1 MMLIRKFVTRR
12 ILRVLAL
19 AAVLFA
25 FHSSPA
31 KAVTNVLIENGLLN
45 SGENA
50 GDMSSLVMTE
60 ANITLALTFDY
71 YPSDITVT
79 ITNSLEE
86 IVYSGGPYDQ
96 NLQNST
102 TTVSLSLECGSDYN
116 LAVMDSYGDGGTS
129 WSLYVSDNSEE
140 VLSSGVADGYGV
152 AENAF
157 DIVCGCTDAESCNYN
172 ADAVADD
179 GTCFS
184 GAGATFCYG
193 DNLTSVSM
201 GSVQVGGDTP
211 LLLTFTAGF
220 VEQHYDQIYVYDGM
234 DITTSN
240 ELWMEGEQGGP
251 TSNLNL
257 SGIQVTSLSGV
268 INIVMSSD
276 GSVSCGYGSFAG
288 IAWSVDCVAVG
299 CMDPSACNYDSN
311 AEVSDDSCSFA
322 ETGYNCDGECLTDT
336 DGDGTCDDF
345 EIAGC
350 LEMMACNYS
359 MEATDDDGSC
369 TYAAQY
375 YDCWENC
382 LSDIDLDGVCDEL
395 EVDGCDE
402 EMACN
407 YNQQA
412 TENDGSCLF
421 PMPFYDCDENCLND
435 VDGDSICDELEIVGC
450 QDINA
455 CNYNSSATDSG
466 DCSFVMATC
475 DTCSGQTDGSGMVI
489 VNDIDGDGVCD
500 ADEVPGC
507 QDEGSLNFNEDA
519 TDSDGS
525 CLYPNCVWN
534 DSFCYNDGMVMESMG
549 FAVAPEGESIL
560 LTFQAGLL
568 EEHYDQIYVYDG
580 MDIATSN
587 VLWAEGLPGD
597 GFGQLYLGGVE
608 VHSPSGVINIV
619 MSSDASVSC
628 GYNTPGFTTGIEWS
642 TVCGVEGCMDSQA
655 CNYNMNANVENGSC
669 GYEAIT
675 VTINQDN
682 YSSDENTWDFSN
694 DAGDVVASGTFN
706 SAEVCLVAGCYSFSM
721 YDSYG
726 DGMCCNYGV
735 GSYLVEDAN
744 GVALASGGEFTF
756 EESTSFCL
764 PAFPG
769 CTDNVACNYNPD
781 ANLDDGT
788 CEYPGVRDCDN
799 VCYADEDGDNLCD
812 FSEDNCSDLTA
823 CNWDN
828 DIHGNFGC
836 IYPVFLFLDEDGDG
850 FGDSDNAH
858 PNSCLQGGVA
868 EGYVANAE
876 DCDDSDAEI
885 TVATIWYLDADGDGT
900 GVAEVSVEACFQPDG
915 YVAVFGDICPDDAD
929 KLLPAVC
936 GCGIV
941 DQDLDEDGICDVDS
955 VDEDSLADDN
965 CADPDACNFDDVNNV
980 PCVLPI
986 VYFADADAD
995 GLGDE
1000 DSTQSACSQPEGY
1013 VLDSSDLCDDL
1024 TACNY
1029 DDANNEPCIAAPA
1042 WYLDADGDGL
1052 GSMTDSLS
1060 CATSLDGYVQ
1070 NNNDWCDDL
1079 TAINFGDNPTT
1090 FCEYDNSDYTADLDG
1105 DGYGDTLT
1113 VWTGFIPPNGYILQ
1127 STSLGHDCDD
1137 SDALIAIVVWY
1148 LDGDGDGYG
1157 HALSDSIVCEQPV
1170 GYVSNSDDL
1179 CPTDASKMVGG
1190 ICGCGSVDVD
1200 VDEDAICDTQDN
1212 CMDTSACNYDEAS
1225 NLPCLFPITYFLDH
1239 DGDGLGDPLEEYPN
1253 PCSLSAA
1260 PDGYVANNTDCDDTD
1275 DSIGAISTWYYD
1287 SDGDGLGNPDSTH
1300 VSCVA
1305 PSGYVDN
1312 GDDVC
1317 LDSTTNIN
1325 IDGDAICDNDDE
1337 DNCTDV
1343 TACNFDDPGNG
1354 ACVSSQLYFLD
1365 ADGDGLGSLPDSLR
1379 NCYTVAGYVLDSS
1392 DLCDDLTACNYGD
1405 DANLDCV
1412 FPQIF
1417 YQDLDGDGHGNA
1429 AVSAGDCSGDGLE
1442 GYVSIAD
1449 DACDDLEACNY
1460 AFVQFENAA
1469 CAYQNTFYVD
1479 NDGDG
1484 LGDGTASSLDECA
1497 NSYSGYVLNNEDLCD
1512 DVFACNY
1519 SDENNEDC
1527 IYGTV
1532 FYVDIDG
1539 DGLGLAS
1546 ESGTYCDQPYG
1557 YVANNLDNCE
1567 DLLACNYDD
1576 EDNAE
1581 CIESEM
1587 WYLDFDGDGLG
1598 NSEVQ
1603 IALCDEIEGY
1613 VQNSTDGCDNPNAC
1627 NYADATAETCV
1638 LPTVWYLDADGDGLG
1653 WNLLDSTACTEPVG
1667 YSANNEDSCDDV
1679 SACNYDA
1686 EENYP
1691 CYFPTVWFV
1700 DADGDGFGNPF
1711 EGETLCTD
1719 PGEGYTTM
1727 GMDCDDSDAES
1738 AVTMTMYFYDGDGDG
1753 LGDPN
1758 SPLLGCTQMAGYVE
1772 NSYDSCPGDPDNLDI
1787 DGDEVCDELDNCT
1800 NTEACN
1806 FNDVSNEAC
1815 EFPSNPGYDCEGN
1828 CVSDAD
1834 SDGVCDEFEVA
1845 GCQDESACDYNS
1857 EATDEDGSCTYAEQ
1871 GYDCNGNCLAD
1882 TDGNGICDGNEVAGC
1897 LDATACNF
1905 NEFATFSDGSCAHEI
1920 LSVNIV
1926 QDNYPSETTW
1936 TVFDEAGESL
1946 VSGDVSGGEVCV
1958 AEGCYNFTF
1967 YDSYG
1972 DGICCAYGEG
1982 SYALVHSNGATLASG
1997 GDFDSE
2003 ETTSFCLPL
2012 TLGCTDS
2019 TACNYDTDADSDD
2032 GSCAFNLVS
2041 VSINHDNWAHEVSW
2055 GIGFEGEDF
2064 VASESYSS
2072 ADDNSTTTDDVCLSE
2087 GCYVFLITDTYG
2099 DGIIGGGEVY
2109 TVTDANEYALVSGD
2123 GTYGTSDASAFCVPT
2138 ISGCMDEF
2146 ACNYDSNADADDG
2159 SCIPDIDGDEICD
2172 ENDLCTDITACNY
2185 NDPANGACVSVP
2197 TYYLDSDND
2206 GWGDPD
2212 TADSSNCYPLEGYVS
2227 NGLDQ
2232 CPNDALKFAPGAC
2245 GCDVIDV
2252 DTDEDGICDLD
2263 NEDLCTN
2270 TAACNFADPANTP
2283 CYDDNTVF
2291 DITTL
2296 TLEVNWSVDSNS
2308 DKISLSTDPCTMDE
2322 VLTPEAT
2329 NSALTNTLEIP
2340 FGSTSTFEFISG
2352 DDAGFYQASSASYS
2366 APIATSESG
2375 SDEQVSEYFVYS
2387 NYLSGSNEPAQ
2398 DTYRW
2403 ATHKFAIPQAERVL
2417 FQAGGNNLSV
2427 SSTSVPTNEGHQ
2439 YYNENYSTS
2448 IWNSN
2453 CNSCAAAYS
2462 SNIPLYV
2469 DGPLNAT
2476 PEYSALWKRDEGG
2489 QSFMQFNEL
2498 LNSMGHLNGGSGYG
2512 VANQNVFFPENS
2524 WNVRVKKYNWYNQS
2538 TSNTYPLN
2546 TCSSWWLFGTYYQ
2559 CGTGALQSTGLRNG
2573 SYAKTSLLVNGGA
2586 GRALVVERATAAS
2599 TAWSTQTFNPVNS
2612 LLEQAVPL
2620 DNDFLSLKGS
2630 GKAYGA
2636 EVNYSTVS
2644 QAIYSGGDANAGFN
2658 HSISRHEINGH
2669 AFVTPAKGVRTF
2681 SSMAGGGSASFASN
2695 AAGTSIDPV
2704 LDGDLCSDVN
2714 PSLRVDLWSEL
2725 SGQLVATQFLYQ
2737 NPDASW
2743 NVLALPQTSLSA
2755 GNQTINIDLCEAGIS
2770 NSFVLN
2776 SNANQAIA
2784 LELQDLSDDG
2794 QVYLEGWS
2802 LEIKDG
2808 TSEVNLE
2815 FPAIP
2820 EDVVAELFF
2829 GTSYMMGVNLANTNA
2844 NEVIS
2849 NAVLSYTVAN
2859 GTTYSS
2865 SLSNIGNGS
2874 WNIDVPAAFYGVQW
2888 VENEGEWTISHNQ
2901 SNSTAGSTRT
2911 WSFQFGLS
2919 TVLFDACATS
2929 STPIPFAY
2937 RITTDEFPGYTDD
2950 WCAPYAM
2957 DVASAQPFSLFDTKT
2972 SSITVPELTSHS
2984 LRITGGTHLS
2994 HMRNL
2999 NATWEAFDVE
3009 NDKYMIGVPIAWPEQ
3024 HAVTNPQI
3032 EVIDQVTIKKN
3043 ESDPVIEISMRDGNM
3058 GAPGPGEIDVDVPFQ
3073 SLMIPIRIKDFDG
3086 AIELDDVSVFMGDIA
3101 PSGQAIGSYSSGDL
3115 YLVNQVSNPEN
3126 FGNWLEGAGN
3136 RAVSTIDIDVSNVNI
3151 NDVTAPG
3158 LYGVSE
3164 VSSTLDAYSS
3174 EWSRRSLS
3182 QDRGT
3187 VTAATISGY
3196 SYLGSSDSSFYYLS
3210 NSSSN
3215 WASAQISAE
3224 NLGGHLATF
3233 ESAAENE
3240 LVTTLVN
3247 SNQYPWIGLYQNAT
3261 SDEPN
3266 GNWQWVTGQEISLN
3280 DASSGGCSEVTLTLL
3295 TDNFPHE
3302 TTWSIRDASNNVV
3315 LSGGPYGASNAV
3327 QTQSVCLINGCYTFN
3342 ISDSYG
3348 DGICCAHGEGNYT
3361 LTDELGSVLASGGNF
3376 QSSETSNFCIE
3387 AWSPFANW
3395 HQNEPNNSS
3404 SSEHRAHLYSGT
3416 NVFGRTWNDASASGQ
3431 KQHLLEIAIS
3441 SETEV
3446 VIHSGNADVESP
3458 GWYLGPI
3465 DYAGLID
3472 SLSDGNFSSTDY
3484 RNPGDLFCANE
3495 LAAKVKSVPADNVM
3509 EYSFQIDESNWNQ
3522 SRIHCAFP
3530 LTPANAPA
3538 DAFDGAAALENNL
3551 PYWGIPNGVNAY
3563 GEVFV
3568 RLTNGNNTF
3577 SKLITSVNDPFLKH
3591 DAPYLQNDS
3600 LVFDLILEEFVD
3612 DLVLTAGQTIQI
3624 EAVAL
3629 WATPGRRVLAADL
3642 GDNPQVMCGV
3652 PIPVSLTSFEQEVQ
3666 SSGANATV
3674 SFSWSEPLG
3683 GEVTIQRQFP
3693 ESTTSTNWVDLTSFD
3708 VGAVTEYADA
3718 TLGLDSLLCDD
3729 VSYRLKI
3736 ELCDATTYSPV
3747 DGVIIQGDVDD
3758 PWENLVSLNQSI
3770 YADKGFFKDQVNV
3783 DWSAVQDSSEAYG
3796 IDAYRLE
3803 RRVYQPAEQ
3812 APEDDWIVLFNSSED
3827 WQFTDFTAN
3836 AGVLY
3841 EYRVQAIVSCGA
3853 GNYVEFASPYA
3864 VGYRTAVGE
3873 VSGQVTFGTG
3883 TAVKDVDVVVT
3894 KTTGGDPRLVAKLPE
3909 DIFVGLNTDLLK
3921 DTLATGYL
3929 MSQWMR
3935 IDEDLTTSPTPLLS
3949 WWTDEG
3955 LDDAGN
3961 ELVSEIISLQIS
3973 KTDTVLHTN
3982 LFRAGD
3988 VLTQV
3993 DIVPYENDYSFFAIE
4008 VITHEDGMTS
4018 DSLIVSC
4025 LTGEI
4030 LQVDSVR
4037 LGINL
4042 YEEFS
4047 LLKSIEWAAAQ
4058 GLISGCLDEGATNF
4072 ITYAMMS
4079 TSCAYADEHGC
4090 TDPLALNYNVD
4101 AGVNDGSCD
4110 FGNQMSEAI
4119 RLNWFSDQD
4128 LEEYPVVL
4136 NAQNEVVWSGQN
4148 LPPVTGA
4155 LAPFQPASYR
4165 FALTD
4170 GEYEVQVWRG
4180 DGVEAN
4186 DFGGNMSVYN
4196 EDGSLIMGTS
4206 QYLSWEILSQP
4217 PYSYAANPYA
4227 FTVNPQ
4233 NCAEVGQPVSGVAL
4247 SLDGSDAPVVDCA
4260 SCYSWSFDEETQ
4272 AKVELSGIS
4281 NLGTQYSL
4289 ALWMQ
4294 ANYSS
4299 ISPDDF
4305 ERYTVFSLG
4314 GTEADP
4320 DLEVFIRNGELQA
4333 VLGEDSMVVVH
4344 PLLDGVEENVNDLQ
4358 PMTWYHVT
4366 LVVDGSSIKLTA
4378 RPSFYDANEEQLWRA
4393 ELVGEDDDWGYNWQD
4408 ANLYLGGGATSS
4420 GGFSGLIHGFALWDG
4435 VISSD
4440 VQNAL
4445 FNGPESAVGDPVWVS
4460 TAVSS
4465 DLIFN
4470 RLVPTAMVDDPE
4482 IENDVT
4488 VTSSK
4493 MRSVLRSPNG
4503 ECLAGCNRLYGTY
4516 GQNGALTYES
4526 NDFNPFVNI
4535 FEGCYMLDMVN
4546 EGLVVPTSAK
4556 ATTRMTLDEIRLWTD
4571 EIVSTEGDTLQGDS
4585 LAWASFNRYIA
4596 YDSDGLLNYLE
4607 FDEAVG
4613 NRTYD
4618 RSKEVSSGVW
4628 NKNHAIFYE
4637 SQGNVVIEAP
4647 ETGLYFDPSEP
4658 PQLQNKG
4665 KTTVDGQYRVDNIKY
4680 TGTGNTFKVDPDK
4693 GIHLFAPSQLYLS
4706 IGDIQ
4711 PTQANINFTDLS
4723 SFEQNIQVFYQDL
4736 DTTGFE
4742 ADAMGDYLGTTFNY
4756 LEHGRGN
4763 ASSLLDGPN
4772 CPARGV
4778 SVAVDGVPFLDGDNN
4793 ILLTDARGMLT
4804 VTVPIGTHTLT
4815 VSKVGHTFVNDGNI
4829 ELTIVEDRIA
4839 AGDELTFWDTST
4851 GKAAGLINGSQ
4862 ASVDAEWGTT
4872 QNNIGFAKFF
4882 LFPVDTTFT
4891 GAGTAE
4897 WAPDWIE
4904 GTQYV
4909 ISADDYLTRN
4919 QTPYFPLKGC
4929 PAIPVQTDETGRY
4942 FADVIPETYVIGK
4955 MGEAPFDNSRIAQD
4969 YEGYLD
4975 APNDDDFGSI
4985 VVLNNSPYA
4994 LENNPLST
5002 GEYWYQSASEAAV
5015 LNLKTDMATDL
5026 DTSSVATEEL
5036 PDGVG
5041 AMANII
5047 FNAPPTVMTWQD
5059 PMGGAVDGVMTC
5071 VPLTSLPESPLSFI
5085 GMEVMEKMVAGQRYN
5100 YNFRNHWNT
5109 AGTVGQSPLPFGNPI
5124 VEEFSLYCMGMAPV
5138 EVYTSEYG
5146 YGGESYSYE
5155 NRAISGNQNLV
5166 LQVEENIGSGGSQ
5179 PIISKI
5185 AVEGVP
5191 LSYLIFPQVK
5201 YTDDQTRAD
5210 GYLEIQITDTAGGNT
5225 HAIEDAWEVYT
5236 SEELPLIQSV
5246 NADVVQYNRMRMLI
5260 VGDAVRAA
5268 DFPVSTLNQLDM
5280 ILRDPPGDG
5289 SSTTLESGSSKSS
5302 NKTSNTSHAFDGST
5316 NVTAHFGA
5324 DLSFGI
5330 SAGGFAGLGA
5340 GVTFGASFDTDISTT
5355 ADITLGLLYGGE
5367 TSYSSGVTETM
5378 VFNQSLTTSG
5388 DEQDGSGGANQDIYF
5403 GRTEN
5408 VFMTEKAYF
5417 GLETTTQRGADT
5429 VDGLTVTV
5437 PFARVGDNAAQDAT
5451 KPISLGWKTMVSI
5464 ETGPASYFVKT
5475 ALEIEQ
5481 YNIPNLITL
5490 RDAYFDEHSEPGGL
5504 YTPLTSN
5511 QLEDVVPEGMFLANN
5526 DDPRWLLFHKNFI
5539 DEKYPSTPSSL
5550 DLPLNRLV
5558 YEDSE
5563 KNGPGYNFNGTLG
5576 QDTVRLYND
5585 LINSWTRMLAQN
5597 ELDKLNARAA
5607 IADDI
5612 DQYDELSEIYDP
5624 SIFELAEDN
5633 GYAIESV
5640 GQLSAEGVYASFDF
5654 EPYFMIFSGGGN
5666 EYTQSYTKTS
5676 LEGRSDVSL
5685 GYFGGKIGGEVGFE
5699 IKGLGMTATTELSNT
5714 NTWTTTTTTE
5724 DEASLT
5730 FSYTLMD
5737 DDEDDFQFVAVM
5749 PGQGADGP
5757 IFLNLGAAP
5766 SSCPWDAG
5774 EESKY
5779 EEFYPFLSNEIER
5792 MLLQETLCPSDEG
5805 VLLHALVTFTD
5816 NHVENIYTAFAT
5828 QTAANAFQANA
5839 VADWNASSIV
5849 WSPSVIDLSNGSG
5862 SWNIHSSIC
5871 AAVPTDGSEGVP
5883 AVVQPAQYMLDAV
5896 ELTTA
5901 NEVYSFNGN
5910 INDPLIVNLQVNHLS
5925 NFTNGTDYVLSISP
5939 TGNPLAASISMAGGG
5954 SSVNLVSVTADNPVV
5969 IPVSITANGLTQQ
5982 EYLSGTL
5989 VFSVESA
5996 CDGQISSEIE
6006 LEVTFDPVCSPIELT
6021 SPEAGWFV
6029 NTNQIVSSSGSGLSA
6044 LGEDSELQFRV
6055 DGLNMRLQNFCAN
6068 SSQPGCGSEPH
6079 AVELQVLRSNSVVS
6093 GDVGWQTFRTIT
6105 RDQIEVPG
6113 SNLIGFIDTS
6123 FVYTDVFGP
6132 VSPFEDPAVQFRAL
6146 AVCELY
6152 QETVSNVAEGAI
6164 DKVRPGVFGDALPLD
6179 GVYDPND
6186 EFMIRFNEAMNPV
6199 SVGPVDIS
6207 IEGDFNGLNPWAGAI
6222 GFDADEYLSVIDA
6235 PNLMDNDWYLTLQV
6249 WPEGEGETVEPL
6261 EGTIFY
6267 QGDESHYLK
6276 IFFTESNVVKATVHT
6291 NSITTTETI
6300 GNVGEWLP
6308 GRWNTLKLGS
6318 VWQQNDDD
6326 GNPEHR
6332 LFVGTPDNPQSY
6344 VFTLPE
6350 GMSSPMYV
6358 GNAIDGSEPF
6368 NALVKDLRM
6377 WQDNWAIPGSS
6388 SSDISPN
6395 PEQNRLTGL
6404 ETGLSLW
6411 IPSTEMEGTPTD
6423 FARGRTI
6430 QFNAHWELAE
6440 GGFAL
6445 SPSSNAT
6452 ALSLDLST
6460 SSVAS
6465 MSLEFWFKPSEL
6477 GVEQTM
6483 LSNNT
6488 TWFFQVGADGHFE
6501 VLYISDIDGQ
6511 TAYYSPFALE
6521 NKWYHVAVVGE
6532 DGGTVRTYLDGEE
6545 IFSLEPDDRFALTS
6559 LYLDG
6564 GSVLSTTGASFT
6576 GYLDEIRVWT
6586 KSLNP
6591 DEIMLRRHKRLGAL
6605 PGVLA
6610 YAAFDSLGVDGV
6622 AVSNLQYLKRNGQG
6636 VYENKDLTTGTTLSN
6651 ESYAFIP
6658 LESTAVEEAAV
6669 LSISHNAGNDE
6680 FILEFKEDKLWK
6692 FEDQVVQVTL
6702 EQTVSDVIGN
6712 DMAAPDTWKFLF
6724 DQHPLKIDLDAW
6736 DVECFVGDAPSTTF
6750 TLFNTG
6756 LELEDYSL
6764 TDLPVW
6770 LEASPESGSLAPFGS
6785 VEITL
6790 SLADDISLGEYGA
6803 DFRITGD
6810 FCSESNPME
6819 PDFWC
6824 FGERFH
6830 VDAKVRAE
6838 EPELEVDLWN
6848 FEQSMS
6854 VVSRVYNGPYASYDD
6869 EDIVMAYVDGE
6880 LRGYGRLNV
6889 DVSNQLYAFVDV
6901 FFDAE
6906 EATADNGEGLP
6917 VDFHVWDASRG
6928 VTFTNAE
6935 MYHPTLLDTLEAVR
6949 VQPDAIYGEVFAPLL
6964 LKTTNRVEQEINL
6977 TPGWNWISF
6986 NVKSDSLKSIPAA
6999 FSEIPTADILEV
7011 KNQTQVAQTYNGE
7024 WALISNADSLGLDD
7038 MFQVKMRTTVPS
7050 DTVWTMNLQG
7060 PIPDRIADAQSVVK
7074 GWNALGYMA
7083 QRELSVGAALQSLWD
7098 ADSVLTVNDVVK
7110 SRYDGFAMYA
7120 GGGDWFG
7127 SLTHMTPGQGYKLQ
7141 LMRADAAAGDTI
7153 GVLHYPVDA
7162 MTAGYEYRAAT
7173 PKPDVWPEDF
7183 QSLESSHNLVV
7194 SLDLPDYVPQTM
7206 DDVVGVFSFD
7216 EVSQAWQCV
7225 GQAYP
7230 RDFFGHRRYF
7240 VTAFG
7245 RAIETGTPLQFRWY
7259 SGFTDGAME
7268 AREVELFAPDGM
7280 TGTMDEPLELHFRV
7294 GDGIASEAS
7303 AFESAVSAREG
7314 DVLEVYPNPM
7324 TSSFTLHYRGTE
7336 IVEQIRLEDAT
7347 GKLVRLLDCSQL
7359 QRMDDG
7365 SDAVREAVC
7374 TWEVSN
7380 LNNGVYF
7387 IHLVTDQG
7395 AQRVRI
7401 LKM

>member
-1 MMLIRKFVTRR
+1 MSSCSFFSRSSF
-12 ILRVLAL
+12 RVLAFV
-19 AAVLFA
+19 AVLFA
-25 FHSSPA
+25 FHASPA
-31 KAVTNVLIENGLLN
+31 KAGTIVPAESGLLN
-45 SGENA
+45 SGESV
-50 GDMSSLVMTE
+50 GDMSPFVMTE
-60 ANITLALTFDY
+60 ANITLVLTFDAF
-71 YPSDITVT
+71 PGDITVT
-79 ITNSLEE
+79 ITNSFEE
-86 IVYSGGPYDQ
+86 VVYSGGPYDE

-102 TTVSLSLECGSDYN
+102 TTLSLSLECGSGYN
-116 LAVMDSYGDGGTS
+116 LSVLDSFGDGGAS
-129 WSLYVSDNSEE
+129 WSLYVSDNPAV
-140 VLSSGVADGYGV
+140 VLSSGS
-152 AENAF
+152 AETTGSPINAF
-157 DIVCGCTDAESCNYN
+157 DIICGCTDAESCNYN
-172 ADAVADD
+172 
-179 GTCFS
+179 
-184 GAGATFCYG
+184 
-193 DNLTSVSM
+193 
-201 GSVQVGGDTP
+201 
-211 LLLTFTAGF
+211 
-220 VEQHYDQIYVYDGM
+220 
-234 DITTSN
+234 
-240 ELWMEGEQGGP
+240 
-251 TSNLNL
+251 
-257 SGIQVTSLSGV
+257 
-268 INIVMSSD
+268 
-276 GSVSCGYGSFAG
+276 
-288 IAWSVDCVAVG
+288 
-299 CMDPSACNYDSN
+299 
-311 AEVSDDSCSFA
+311 
-322 ETGYNCDGECLTDT
+322 
-336 DGDGTCDDF
+336 
-345 EIAGC
+345 
-350 LEMMACNYS
+350 
-359 MEATDDDGSC
+359 
-369 TYAAQY
+369 
-375 YDCWENC
+375 
-382 LSDIDLDGVCDEL
+382 
-395 EVDGCDE
+395 E
-402 EMACN
+402 E
-407 YNQQA
+407 A

-421 PMPFYDCDENCLND
+421 PMPFYNCDENCLND

-450 QDINA
+450 QNINA

-466 DCSFVMATC
+466 DCSFVIATC

-489 VNDIDGDGVCD
+489 ENDIDGDGVCD
-500 ADEVPGC
+500 ADEVSGC

-519 TDSDGS
+519 TDSDDS

-534 DSFCYNDGMVMESMG
+534 DSFCYENGMVMESMG

-560 LTFQAGLL
+560 LTFNTGLV
-568 EEHYDQIYVYDG
+568 EENYDQIYVYDG

-587 VLWAEGLPGD
+587 VLWVEGLAGD
-597 GFGQLYLGGVE
+597 GQGNLFLDGIE
-608 VHSPSGVINIV
+608 VHSPSGVVNIV
-619 MSSDASVSC
+619 MSSDGSVSC
-628 GYNTPGFTTGIEWS
+628 GDNAPGFSTIEWS
-642 TVCGVEGCMDSQA
+642 AVCGVEGCMDWQA
-655 CNYNMNANVENGSC
+655 CNYDINANVENGSC
-669 GYEAIT
+669 GYESIT
-675 VTINQDN
+675 LMINADAHP
-682 YSSDENTWDFSN
+682 SEISWDFS
-694 DAGDVVASGTFN
+694 DDDDIVAASGTFN
-706 SAEVCLVAGCYSFSM
+706 DSEVCLVSGCYTFTI
-721 YDSYG
+721 YDSAGDGLCCAYG
-726 DGMCCNYGV
+726 DG
-735 GSYLVEDAN
+735 SYSVMDAN
-744 GVALASGGEFTF
+744 GVTLADGGNYAGQ
-756 EESTSFCL
+756 ESTSFCL

-769 CTDNVACNYNPD
+769 CIDALACNFDED

-799 VCYADEDGDNLCD
+799 VCYADEDGDGLCD

-823 CNWDN
+823 CNWNEDT
-828 DIHGNFGC
+828 HGNFGC
-836 IYPVFLFLDEDGDG
+836 VYPVFLFLDEDGDG

-900 GVAEVSVEACFQPDG
+900 GVADVSAEACFQPDG

-941 DQDLDEDGICDVDS
+941 DQDVDEDGICDVDS

-1060 CATSLDGYVQ
+1060 CATSLEGYVQ

-1105 DGYGDTLT
+1105 DGFGDTLT

-1127 STSLGHDCDD
+1127 SNSLGHDCDD

-1179 CPTDASKMVGG
+1179 CPTDALKVVGG
-1190 ICGCGSVDVD
+1190 TCGCGSVDVD

-1212 CMDTSACNYDEAS
+1212 CLDTSACNYDEAS
-1225 NLPCLFPITYFLDH
+1225 NLPCSFPITYFLDH

-1253 PCSLSAA
+1253 PCSLSGA

-1275 DSIGAISTWYYD
+1275 DSIGAVSTWYYD
-1287 SDGDGLGNPDSTH
+1287 SDGDGLGDPAVTH

-1343 TACNFDDPGNG
+1343 LACNYADEGNG

-1379 NCYTVAGYVLDSS
+1379 NCYTVAGYILDSS
-1392 DLCDDLTACNYGD
+1392 DLCDDLTACNYED
-1405 DANLDCV
+1405 EANEDCV
-1412 FPQIF
+1412 FPQTL

-1429 AVSAGDCSGDGLE
+1429 AVSAGDCSGEGLE
-1442 GYVSIAD
+1442 GYVSISD

-1512 DVFACNY
+1512 DVSACNY
-1519 SDENNEDC
+1519 FEANNASC
-1527 IYGTV
+1527 TYGTA
-1532 FYVDIDG
+1532 FYADNDG
-1539 DGLGLAS
+1539 DGLGDPNAAQNS
-1546 ESGTYCDQPYG
+1546 CDQPYG
-1557 YVANNLDNCE
+1557 YVTNE
-1567 DLLACNYDD
+1567 DDACDDSSACNYDD
-1576 EDNAE
+1576 EENNS
-1581 CIESEM
+1581 CIEPSA
-1587 WYLDFDGDGLG
+1587 WY
-1598 NSEVQ
+1598 
-1603 IALCDEIEGY
+1603 Y
-1613 VQNSTDGCDNPNAC
+1613 
-1627 NYADATAETCV
+1627 
-1638 LPTVWYLDADGDGLG
+1638 DADGDGLG
-1653 WNLLDSTACTEPVG
+1653 NPDTSFDLCNPTSDFVTNSDDACDNPGACNFNDPENSACVNPTIWYLDADEDGMGWNLTDSVSCSQPAG
-1667 YSANNEDSCDDV
+1667 FSANNWDSCDDV
-1679 SACNYDA
+1679 IACNYDA

-1691 CYFPTVWFV
+1691 CSFPMAWFV
-1700 DADGDGFGNPF
+1700 DADGDGFGNPTSF
-1711 EGETLCTD
+1711 EELCED

-1727 GMDCDDSDAES
+1727 GMDCDDSDPLS
-1738 AVTMTMYFYDGDGDG
+1738 AVTVATFYLDSDADG
-1753 LGDPN
+1753 LGDIN
-1758 SPLLGCTQMAGYVE
+1758 SPFLACEQPEGYVS
-1772 NSYDSCPGDPDNLDI
+1772 NSEDSCDSDPENLDI
-1787 DGDEVCDELDNCT
+1787 DGDGVCDGLDNCT
-1800 NTEACN
+1800 NMEACN
-1806 FNDVSNEAC
+1806 FDDASNEAC
-1815 EFPSNPGYDCEGN
+1815 DLPTVEYFWDADADGFGDPYSGFVSCEMPDGAVTDASDLCPADPNKINPGDCGCGTEEG
-1828 CVSDAD
+1828 DAN
-1834 SDGVCDEFEVA
+1834 E
-1845 GCQDESACDYNS
+1845 
-1857 EATDEDGSCTYAEQ
+1857 
-1871 GYDCNGNCLAD
+1871 
-1882 TDGNGICDGNEVAGC
+1882 NGICDDLEYSGC
-1897 LDATACNF
+1897 LDSSACNYDD
-1905 NEFATFSDGSCAHEI
+1905 NATVSDGSCAYEI
-1920 LSVNIV
+1920 LNVNIV
-1926 QDNYPSETTW
+1926 EDTYPSETTW

-2019 TACNYDTDADSDD
+2019 TACNYDADADSDD
-2032 GSCAFNLVS
+2032 GSCAFNVVS
-2041 VSINHDNWAHEVSW
+2041 VSINHDAYAHEVSW
-2055 GIGFEGEDF
+2055 GMGFEGEGF

-2072 ADDNSTTTDDVCLSE
+2072 ADDYSTTTDVVCLSE

-2099 DGIIGGGEVY
+2099 DGILSGGEVY
-2109 TVTDANEYALVSGD
+2109 TVTDANGYALVSGD

-2138 ISGCMDEF
+2138 LLGCTDET
-2146 ACNYDSNADADDG
+2146 ACNYDSDADVDDG

-2172 ENDLCTDITACNY
+2172 ANDLCTDITACNY
-2185 NDPANGACVSVP
+2185 NDPANGTCVSVP

-2263 NEDLCTN
+2263 NEDLCMN
-2270 TAACNFADPANTP
+2270 TEACNFADPANMP
-2283 CYDDNTVF
+2283 CYDVNTVF

-2308 DKISLSTDPCTMDE
+2308 DIISLSTDPCTWDR
-2322 VLTPEAT
+2322 VLTPEGT
-2329 NSALTNTLEIP
+2329 NSVLSNTLEIP

-2352 DDAGFYQASSASYS
+2352 DGAGFYQASSASYG
-2366 APIATSESG
+2366 AEIATSESG
-2375 SDEQVSEYFVYS
+2375 NDQQISEYYVYS
-2387 NYLSGSNEPAQ
+2387 NYRSGSDLSAQ
-2398 DTYRW
+2398 DPHRW
-2403 ATHKFAIPQAERVL
+2403 GTHKFAIPQAERVIFL
-2417 FQAGGNNLSV
+2417 AGGDNLSV
-2427 SSTSVPTNEGHQ
+2427 SSASVPTNEGL
-2439 YYNENYSTS
+2439 YYH
-2448 IWNSN
+2448 NSN
-2453 CNSCAAAYS
+2453 PSPTLNLDCNSCYPNYS

-2476 PEYSALWKRDEGG
+2476 GEYPALWKRDVTGEPY
-2489 QSFMQFNEL
+2489 MAFNEL
-2498 LNSMGHLNGGSGYG
+2498 LNSMGHLNGGSGFG
-2512 VANQNVFFPENS
+2512 VANQNVFFPANS
-2524 WNVRVKKYNWYNQS
+2524 WNVRVKKENSFNQS
-2538 TSNTYPLN
+2538 TSGSYPSN
-2546 TCSSWWLFGTYYQ
+2546 ICSPSFNLWGLQFFSCGFGSNQ
-2559 CGTGALQSTGLRNG
+2559 PSGLRNG
-2573 SYAKTSLLVNGGA
+2573 SYASTNLLFNGSSPSSLEIG
-2586 GRALVVERATAAS
+2586 RATAAS

-2612 LLEQAVPL
+2612 LLNSDVHL
-2620 DNDFLSLKGS
+2620 DNDFLSLKGF

-2636 EVNYSTVS
+2636 EVNFSTVS
-2644 QAIYSGGDANAGFN
+2644 QAIYGGGDANAGN
-2658 HSISRHEINGH
+2658 NNSQSSHEINGH
-2669 AFVTPAKGVRTF
+2669 AFVTPAKGLRTF
-2681 SSMAGGGSASFASN
+2681 WSMAGGGSASFASN

-2725 SGQLVATQFLYQ
+2725 SGQLVATKFWYQ
-2737 NPDASW
+2737 NPNASW
-2743 NVLALPQTSLSA
+2743 NALTLPQTNLSA
-2755 GNQTINIDLCEAGIS
+2755 GNQTIEIDLCEAGIS

-2776 SNANQAIA
+2776 SNANQVIV
-2784 LELQDLSDDG
+2784 LELEDLSNDG

-2802 LEIKDG
+2802 LEIQDG

-2820 EDVVAELFF
+2820 ENVVAELFF

-2849 NAVLSYTVAN
+2849 NAVLSYIAAN

-2901 SNSTAGSTRT
+2901 SNSAVGSTRT

-2919 TVLFDACATS
+2919 TVLFEACATS

-2937 RITTDEFPGYTDD
+2937 RITTDEFPGYADD

-2972 SSITVPELTSHS
+2972 SSVTVPELTAPS
-2984 LRITGGTHLS
+2984 LRITGNNS
-2994 HMRNL
+2994 SESRNL
-2999 NATWEAFDVE
+2999 NATWEAFDEE

-3295 TDNFPHE
+3295 TDNFPLE

-3921 DTLATGYL
+3921 DTLATGYV

-3973 KTDTVLHTN
+3973 KSDGVLHTN

-3988 VLTQV
+3988 ILTQV
-3993 DIVPYENDYSFFAIE
+3993 DIVPFENDYSFFTIK

-4025 LTGEI
+4025 LMRVYNEDGSSEEI

-4079 TSCAYADEHGC
+4079 TSCTYADEPGC

-4148 LPPVTGA
+4148 LAPVTGV
-4155 LAPFQPASYR
+4155 LEPFQPASYR

-4180 DGVEAN
+4180 DGVEAD

-4227 FTVNPQ
+4227 FTINPQ
-4233 NCAEVGQPVSGVAL
+4233 NCAEVGVPVSGVAL
-4247 SLDGSDAPVVDCA
+4247 SLDGSDLPVVDCA
-4260 SCYSWSFDEETQ
+4260 SCYSWSFDEDTQ

-4314 GTEADP
+4314 GEEGNP
-4320 DLEVFIRNGELQA
+4320 DLEVFIINGELQA
-4333 VLGEDSMVVVH
+4333 VSGDNSMVVVH

-4393 ELVGEDDDWGYNWQD
+4393 ELVGEDDDWGYDWQD
-4408 ANLYLGGGATSS
+4408 ANLYLGGGASS
-4420 GGFSGLIHGFALWDG
+4420 DGGFSGLIHGFALWDG

-4470 RLVPTAMVDDPE
+4470 RLVPTAVENNPL

-4503 ECLAGCNRLYGTY
+4503 ECLAGCNRLYGLY
-4516 GQNGALTYES
+4516 GENDALTYES

-4546 EGLVVPTSAK
+4546 LGLSVPTSAK

-4585 LAWASFNRYIA
+4585 LALASFNRYIA

-4618 RSKEVSSGVW
+4618 RAKEVSSGVW
-4628 NKNHAIFYE
+4628 NRNHAIFYE

-4647 ETGLYFDPSEP
+4647 ETGVYFDPSEP

-4693 GIHLFAPSQLYLS
+4693 PLHLFAPTQLYLS

-4763 ASSLLDGPN
+4763 ASSPSDGPN

-4778 SVAVDGVPFLDGDNN
+4778 RVAVDGIPFLDGDNN

-4804 VTVPIGTHTLT
+4804 VTVPIGTHILT

-4839 AGDELTFWDTST
+4839 AGDELTFWDTTT
-4851 GKAAGLINGSQ
+4851 GRAAGLVNGSQ

-4882 LFPVDTTFT
+4882 LFPVDTIFT
-4891 GAGTAE
+4891 GAAWAG

-4904 GTQYV
+4904 NSQYQLDG
-4909 ISADDYLTRN
+4909 DDYTTRN
-4919 QTPYFPLKGC
+4919 DTYYYPLKGC

-4942 FADVIPETYVIGK
+4942 FADVIPETYVIGT
-4955 MGEAPFDNSRIAQD
+4955 MGETPFDNSRIAQD

-4994 LENNPLST
+4994 LENNLLPT
-5002 GEYWYQSASEAAV
+5002 GEYWYQSALEAAV
-5015 LNLKTDMATDL
+5015 LNLKTDMVTDV
-5026 DTSSVATEEL
+5026 DSSSVVTEEL
-5036 PDGVG
+5036 PSGVD
-5041 AMANII
+5041 AMAHVI

-5059 PMGGAVDGVMTC
+5059 LMAVAVDGVADC
-5071 VPLTSLPESPLSFI
+5071 VPLTGLPESPLSFI

-5124 VEEFSLYCMGMAPV
+5124 VEEFSVYCMGMAPV

-5146 YGGESYSYE
+5146 YDGESYSYE
-5155 NRAISGNQNLV
+5155 DRAISGNQNLV
-5166 LQVEENIGSGGSQ
+5166 LQVEENIGSPGSQ
-5179 PIISKI
+5179 PKISKI

-5201 YTDDQTRAD
+5201 YMDDQTRAD

-5225 HAIEDAWEVYT
+5225 YAIEDAWEVYT

-5246 NADVVQYNRMRMLI
+5246 NADVVQYNRIRMLI
-5260 VGDAVRAA
+5260 VGDAVRTA
-5268 DFPVSTLNQLDM
+5268 DFPVSTLNELDM

-5289 SSTTLESGSSKSS
+5289 SSATLESGSSKSS
-5302 NKTSNTSHAFDGST
+5302 IKTSNTSHAFDGST

-5324 DLSFGI
+5324 DLSLGV
-5330 SAGGFAGLGA
+5330 SVGGFAGLGG
-5340 GVTFGASFDTDISTT
+5340 GVTFGASIGMNIGST
-5355 ADITLGLLYGGE
+5355 ADVTLGLLYGGE
-5367 TSYSSGVTETM
+5367 TSSSSGVTETM
-5378 VFNQSLTTSG
+5378 VFNQSLSTSG
-5388 DEQDGSGGANQDIYF
+5388 DEQDGSGGANQDLYF

-5408 VFMTEKAYF
+5408 IFMTDKAYF
-5417 GLETTTQRGADT
+5417 GLETTTQRGADA
-5429 VDGLTVTV
+5429 VDGLTMTV

-5451 KPISLGWKTMVSI
+5451 KPISMGWKTMVSI

-5490 RDAYFDEHSEPGGL
+5490 RDAYFAEHSEPGGF

-5563 KNGPGYNFNGTLG
+5563 KNGPGYNFDGTLG

-5597 ELDKLNARAA
+5597 ELDKLNARAL
-5607 IADDI
+5607 IAEDI
-5612 DQYDELSEIYDP
+5612 DQFDELSEIYDP
-5624 SIFELAEDN
+5624 AIFELAADN
-5633 GYAIESV
+5633 GYAIIPASIPTIEEA
-5640 GQLSAEGVYASFDF
+5640 GQLSTNGVYAAFDF

-5666 EYTQSYTKTS
+5666 AYTQSFTKTS
-5676 LEGRSDVSL
+5676 LKGRSRESI
-5685 GYFGGKIGGEVGFE
+5685 GYFGGKIGGEIGFE
-5699 IKGLGMTATTELSNT
+5699 VQGLGMTATTELSNT
-5714 NTWTTTTTTE
+5714 NTWTNTTTTE

-5730 FSYTLMD
+5730 FTYTLMD

-5749 PGQGADGP
+5749 SGQGADGP

-5805 VLLHALVTFTD
+5805 VLLHALVTFPD
-5816 NHVENIYTAFAT
+5816 NHVENIFTAFAT
-5828 QTAANAFQANA
+5828 QTAASAFQANA
-5839 VADWNASSIV
+5839 VANWNASSIG
-5849 WSPSVIDLSNGSG
+5849 WTPSVIDLSNGSG

-5883 AVVQPAQYMLDAV
+5883 VVVQPAQYMLDAV

-5910 INDPLIVNLQVNHLS
+5910 INDPLIVNLQVNHIS
-5925 NFTNGTDYVLSISP
+5925 NFTNGTDYVLSISA

-5954 SSVNLVSVTADNPVV
+5954 SSVNLGGITAGNPAVV
-5969 IPVSITANGLTQQ
+5969 PVAITANGLTQQ

-6006 LEVTFDPVCSPIELT
+6006 LEITFDPVCSPIELT

-6055 DGLNMRLQNFCAN
+6055 DGLNMRLQNFCAT

-6079 AVELQVLRSNSVVS
+6079 AVEFQYLRSNSTS
-6093 GDVGWQTFRTIT
+6093 SSNVGWQTFKTIT

-6152 QETVSNVAEGAI
+6152 QETVSNVAEGSI

-6207 IEGDFNGLNPWAGAI
+6207 IEGDFNGLNPWAGAM

-6249 WPEGEGETVEPL
+6249 WPEGEGATVEPL

-6332 LFVGTPDNPQSY
+6332 LFVGTPANPQSY

-6358 GNAIDGSEPF
+6358 GNALDGSQPF

-6423 FARGRTI
+6423 YARGRTI

-6501 VLYISDIDGQ
+6501 VLYISDVDGQ
-6511 TAYYSPFALE
+6511 TAYYSPFALQ

-6564 GSVLSTTGASFT
+6564 GSVLSTTGAEFT
-6576 GYLDEIRVWT
+6576 GYVDEIRVWT
-6586 KSLNP
+6586 KSLNQ

-6869 EDIVMAYVDGE
+6869 EDIVMAYVNGE

-6889 DVSNQLYAFVDV
+6889 DISNQLYAFVDV

-6999 FSEIPTADILEV
+6999 FSGIPTADILEV

-7024 WALISNADSLGLDD
+7024 WALVSNADSLGLDD

-7050 DTVWTMNLQG
+7050 DTVWTLHLQG

-7183 QSLESSHNLVV
+7183 QSLESSHNVVV

-7216 EVSQAWQCV
+7216 EVAQAWQCV

-7245 RAIETGTPLQFRWY
+7245 RAIETGAPLQFRWY

-7294 GDGIASEAS
+7294 GDGIDSEAS
-7303 AFESAVSAREG
+7303 AFENAVSATEG
-7314 DVLEVYPNPM
+7314 DLLEVYPNPM